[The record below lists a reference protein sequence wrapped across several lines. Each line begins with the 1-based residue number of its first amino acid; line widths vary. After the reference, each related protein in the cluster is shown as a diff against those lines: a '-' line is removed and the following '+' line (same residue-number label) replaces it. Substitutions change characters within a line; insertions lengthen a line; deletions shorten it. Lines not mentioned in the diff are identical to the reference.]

1 MSDGLWRKSRAWR
14 SVACAAA
21 LVLCVPR
28 GAHAQLGEILDIVQ
42 NIQSRVTTAI
52 SQAQAARVA
61 AEEIRTQ
68 VRTGTSY
75 LTPQLQQFIDDAI
88 DEGRTILEEESA
100 GMDTFAPGGQCA
112 EVCEAFRANLVEFL
126 AQSVD
131 LTDAVLESTG
141 APVNPDLS
149 QLVTLA
155 QLAPP
160 RLLYP
165 MYRMFQEVL
174 ASDLTDRVRGI
185 IPETRFVIPLVMQ
198 TAQDPCGPIVQH
210 AERIQR
216 WTTGATAVGV
226 VVQVIGGVFK
236 VIGET
241 EFAGEVGVAG
251 FVSGT
256 IKQNRRKQVG
266 EFFNVLATI
275 IDKASTFGTTKVR
288 YCLIFAF
295 QDETSAAL
303 AAMQAT
309 LSGLNLDLANLDQ
322 PVSSRAT
329 QASVD
334 EVHSTLQGVA
344 RDVTLL
350 LDQHG
355 GNPGDPG
362 GSLTLRVQVERQMRS
377 GEGPLSVF
385 YLPETFGGLLEIVRE
400 IVEDTLVQH
409 QAAGYPV
416 GQAWHFLSKGD
427 QARTEFDYRSAY
439 GWYQHAYRMATID
452 KPRKDGR

>member
-1 MSDGLWRKSRAWR
+1 MSDGLWRTSRAWR

-21 LVLCVPR
+21 LVLCFPR

-42 NIQSRVTTAI
+42 NIQSRVNTAI
-52 SQAQAARVA
+52 SQAQAARIA

-68 VRTGTSY
+68 VRAGTSY
-75 LTPQLQQFIDDAI
+75 LTPQLQQFIEDAI

-100 GMDTFAPGGQCA
+100 GMETFAPGGQCA

-126 AQSVD
+126 GQSVE

-149 QLVTLA
+149 QLVRLA

-174 ASDLTDRVRGI
+174 ASDLTDRVRVL
-185 IPETRFVIPLVMQ
+185 IPETRFVIQLVMQ
-198 TAQDPCGPIVQH
+198 AAQDPCGPIVQH

-266 EFFNVLATI
+266 EFFNVLGTI
-275 IDKASTFGTTKVR
+275 IDKASTFSTTKVR

-295 QDETSAAL
+295 QDETRAAL
-303 AAMQAT
+303 ATMQAT
-309 LSGLNLDLANLDQ
+309 LSGLNLGNLNQ
-322 PVSSRAT
+322 PVCAPRRRA
-329 QASVD
+329 
-334 EVHSTLQGVA
+334 
-344 RDVTLL
+344 
-350 LDQHG
+350 
-355 GNPGDPG
+355 
-362 GSLTLRVQVERQMRS
+362 
-377 GEGPLSVF
+377 
-385 YLPETFGGLLEIVRE
+385 
-400 IVEDTLVQH
+400 
-409 QAAGYPV
+409 
-416 GQAWHFLSKGD
+416 
-427 QARTEFDYRSAY
+427 
-439 GWYQHAYRMATID
+439 
-452 KPRKDGR
+452 